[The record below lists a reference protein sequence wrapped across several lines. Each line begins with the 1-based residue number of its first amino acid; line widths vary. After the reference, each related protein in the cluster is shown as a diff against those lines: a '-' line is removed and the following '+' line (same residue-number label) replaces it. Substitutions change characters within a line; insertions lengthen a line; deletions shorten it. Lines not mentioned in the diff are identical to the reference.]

1 MMTLTRASTSPETRA
16 PRRARVDGDVARTPE
31 PSTSTRAR
39 DSDEESNDDDD
50 DRSPQMKDGANDDSR
65 ARGEN
70 DAARTV
76 NARTVMARDVSRDR
90 AHVVDGDGGSWS
102 AARVRRAALEHD
114 GACAMRVR
122 ERDADGRTRERV
134 VVARVRV
141 LTGRAGSGGDEEEDD
156 EEDEGKESRDG
167 AARAHDSRMIRVHVS
182 CDDDPFFYHAMEV
195 REEDYGR
202 LRAEQR
208 LVVGFDEFP
217 RALVRLLRAC
227 EDGDATETPTTATRK
242 SVTHCVLDVT
252 RGKKGNGEATSALS
266 VVETSDFNQFTHVRL
281 KFKPASDRAAKRILA
296 GLLLD
301 ARERERELA
310 RFESLYEESRAMV
323 ERARAESLDA
333 RVELAEASATGKRE
347 ILDELER
354 QRTRYE
360 DEKREMSAR
369 VDEAIRA
376 KNEMER
382 EKLASQGKV
391 SELATKLG
399 LLEGD
404 VAITRREL
412 TRVREENAALDAE
425 IHERDKAHS
434 ARALRVEWLEK
445 QLGDK
450 EEVIDLLR
458 SRLDAGEEHKV
469 ALASSWEQTRVAL
482 ARAEERVAASAS
494 EINKG
499 NAIIEELQSDIRSLK
514 SKMKIQTA
522 VIKRQEALLDERGAA
537 ALAVAGERAER
548 SLETRELVDQ
558 NRQLTERNQTL
569 DAELT
574 DARATLESNKRV
586 IDWLNTELSAASL
599 RRGSAPPPTPPTP
612 AVAAPRSPLID
623 LSSPTRA

>member
-1 MMTLTRASTSPETRA
+1 M
-16 PRRARVDGDVARTPE
+16 
-31 PSTSTRAR
+31 
-39 DSDEESNDDDD
+39 
-50 DRSPQMKDGANDDSR
+50 
-65 ARGEN
+65 
-70 DAARTV
+70 
-76 NARTVMARDVSRDR
+76 
-90 AHVVDGDGGSWS
+90 
-102 AARVRRAALEHD
+102 
-114 GACAMRVR
+114 
-122 ERDADGRTRERV
+122 
-134 VVARVRV
+134 
-141 LTGRAGSGGDEEEDD
+141 
-156 EEDEGKESRDG
+156 
-167 AARAHDSRMIRVHVS
+167 
-182 CDDDPFFYHAMEV
+182 
-195 REEDYGR
+195 
-202 LRAEQR
+202 
-208 LVVGFDEFP
+208 
-217 RALVRLLRAC
+217 LRAC
-227 EDGDATETPTTATRK
+227 EDGDATETPTTETRK

-599 RRGSAPPPTPPTP
+599 RGGGSAPPPPP

>member
-1 MMTLTRASTSPETRA
+1 MTLTRASTSPETRA
-16 PRRARVDGDVARTPE
+16 PRPRRVDGDVSRTPE
-31 PSTSTRAR
+31 PSTSRPTR
-39 DSDEESNDDDD
+39 DSDDEPTDDDD
-50 DRSPQMKDGANDDSR
+50 DVDDDRSRKMKM
-65 ARGEN
+65 
-70 DAARTV
+70 TT
-76 NARTVMARDVSRDR
+76 NASPPPPR
-90 AHVVDGDGGSWS
+90 AHVVDGDGASWS
-102 AARVRRAALEHD
+102 TACVRHATLEHD
-114 GACAMRVR
+114 GTCAMRVR
-122 ERDADGRTRERV
+122 EHDANGETTRERV
-134 VVARVRV
+134 VTARVRV
-141 LTGRAGSGGDEEEDD
+141 LTGRASGDDDDGDE
-156 EEDEGKESRDG
+156 
-167 AARAHDSRMIRVHVS
+167 AIAHTTTTNSRMIRVHVS

-208 LVVGFDEFP
+208 LVVTFDEFP
-217 RALVRLLRAC
+217 RALVRLMRAC
-227 EDGDATETPTTATRK
+227 EDGGAEERRK
-242 SVTHCVLDVT
+242 GHTSVTHCVLDVT
-252 RGKKGNGEATSALS
+252 RGNAKTSMGDGDATSALS

-310 RFESLYEESRAMV
+310 RFERLYEESRAMV

-354 QRTRYE
+354 QRARYE

-369 VDEAIRA
+369 VDEAMRA

-425 IHERDKAHS
+425 IHARDKAHS

-450 EEVIDLLR
+450 EEVIELLR

-548 SLETRELVDQ
+548 SLEHRQLIDQ
-558 NRQLTERNQTL
+558 NRQLTERNDAL
-569 DAELT
+569 DAQLT
-574 DARATLESNKRV
+574 DAKATLESHARV
-586 IDWLNTELSAASL
+586 IDWLNAELAAAAL
-599 RRGSAPPPTPPTP
+599 GRVPRAAAAIPAAPPT
-612 AVAAPRSPLID
+612 VEPRAPLID
-623 LSSPTRA
+623 LSSPKPQM

>member
-1 MMTLTRASTSPETRA
+1 MKMHASTPPT
-16 PRRARVDGDVARTPE
+16 T
-31 PSTSTRAR
+31 
-39 DSDEESNDDDD
+39 
-50 DRSPQMKDGANDDSR
+50 
-65 ARGEN
+65 
-70 DAARTV
+70 
-76 NARTVMARDVSRDR
+76 R
-90 AHVVDGDGGSWS
+90 AHVVDGDGASWS
-102 AARVRRAALEHD
+102 TACVRHATLEHD
-114 GACAMRVR
+114 GTCAMRVR
-122 ERDADGRTRERV
+122 EHDANGETTRERV
-134 VVARVRV
+134 VAARVRV
-141 LTGRAGSGGDEEEDD
+141 LTGRASGDDDDD
-156 EEDEGKESRDG
+156 E
-167 AARAHDSRMIRVHVS
+167 HTTTTNNNSRMIRVHVS

-208 LVVGFDEFP
+208 LVVTFDEFP
-217 RALVRLLRAC
+217 RALVRLMRAC
-227 EDGDATETPTTATRK
+227 EDGGAEERRK
-242 SVTHCVLDVT
+242 GHTSVTHCVLDVT
-252 RGKKGNGEATSALS
+252 RGNAKTSTGDGDATSALS

-310 RFESLYEESRAMV
+310 RFERLYEESRAMV

-354 QRTRYE
+354 QRARYE

-369 VDEAIRA
+369 VDEAMRA

-425 IHERDKAHS
+425 IHARDKAHS

-450 EEVIDLLR
+450 EEVIELLR

-548 SLETRELVDQ
+548 SLEHRQLIDQ
-558 NRQLTERNQTL
+558 NRQLTERNDAL
-569 DAELT
+569 DAQLT
-574 DARATLESNKRV
+574 DAKATLESHARV
-586 IDWLNTELSAASL
+586 IDWLNAELAAASL
-599 RRGSAPPPTPPTP
+599 GRVPRAAAAIPTAPPT
-612 AVAAPRSPLID
+612 VEPRAPLID
-623 LSSPTRA
+623 LSSPKPQM

>member
-1 MMTLTRASTSPETRA
+1 M
-16 PRRARVDGDVARTPE
+16 
-31 PSTSTRAR
+31 
-39 DSDEESNDDDD
+39 
-50 DRSPQMKDGANDDSR
+50 
-65 ARGEN
+65 
-70 DAARTV
+70 
-76 NARTVMARDVSRDR
+76 
-90 AHVVDGDGGSWS
+90 
-102 AARVRRAALEHD
+102 
-114 GACAMRVR
+114 
-122 ERDADGRTRERV
+122 
-134 VVARVRV
+134 
-141 LTGRAGSGGDEEEDD
+141 
-156 EEDEGKESRDG
+156 
-167 AARAHDSRMIRVHVS
+167 
-182 CDDDPFFYHAMEV
+182 
-195 REEDYGR
+195 
-202 LRAEQR
+202 
-208 LVVGFDEFP
+208 
-217 RALVRLLRAC
+217 
-227 EDGDATETPTTATRK
+227 
-242 SVTHCVLDVT
+242 
-252 RGKKGNGEATSALS
+252 
-266 VVETSDFNQFTHVRL
+266 
-281 KFKPASDRAAKRILA
+281 
-296 GLLLD
+296 
-301 ARERERELA
+301 
-310 RFESLYEESRAMV
+310 
-323 ERARAESLDA
+323 
-333 RVELAEASATGKRE
+333 
-347 ILDELER
+347 
-354 QRTRYE
+354 
-360 DEKREMSAR
+360 
-369 VDEAIRA
+369 DEAIRA

-599 RRGSAPPPTPPTP
+599 RRGSAPPPPPPPP

-623 LSSPTRA
+623 LSSPTRARNQSNRRNSRIQRPPARPLSAPRPLASPARLRVSRRGGERS

>member
-1 MMTLTRASTSPETRA
+1 MKMTTNASP
-16 PRRARVDGDVARTPE
+16 PP
-31 PSTSTRAR
+31 P
-39 DSDEESNDDDD
+39 
-50 DRSPQMKDGANDDSR
+50 
-65 ARGEN
+65 
-70 DAARTV
+70 
-76 NARTVMARDVSRDR
+76 R
-90 AHVVDGDGGSWS
+90 AHVVDGDGASWS
-102 AARVRRAALEHD
+102 TACVRHATLEHD
-114 GACAMRVR
+114 GTCAMRVR
-122 ERDADGRTRERV
+122 EHDANGETTRERV
-134 VVARVRV
+134 VTARVRV
-141 LTGRAGSGGDEEEDD
+141 LTGRASGDDDDGDE
-156 EEDEGKESRDG
+156 
-167 AARAHDSRMIRVHVS
+167 AIAHTTTTNSRMIRVHVS

-208 LVVGFDEFP
+208 LVVTFDEFP
-217 RALVRLLRAC
+217 RALVRLMRAC
-227 EDGDATETPTTATRK
+227 EDGGAEERRK
-242 SVTHCVLDVT
+242 GHTSVTHCVLDVT
-252 RGKKGNGEATSALS
+252 RGNAKTSMGDGDATSALS

-310 RFESLYEESRAMV
+310 RFERLYEESRAMV

-354 QRTRYE
+354 QRARYE

-369 VDEAIRA
+369 VDEAMRA

-425 IHERDKAHS
+425 IHARDKAHS

-450 EEVIDLLR
+450 EEVIELLR

-548 SLETRELVDQ
+548 SLEHRQLIDQ
-558 NRQLTERNQTL
+558 NRQLTERNDAL
-569 DAELT
+569 DAQLT
-574 DARATLESNKRV
+574 DAKATLESHARV
-586 IDWLNTELSAASL
+586 IDWLNAELAAAAL
-599 RRGSAPPPTPPTP
+599 GRVPRAAAAIPAAPPT
-612 AVAAPRSPLID
+612 VEPRAPLID
-623 LSSPTRA
+623 LSSPKPQM

>member
-1 MMTLTRASTSPETRA
+1 MTLTRASTSPETRA
-16 PRRARVDGDVARTPE
+16 PRPRRVEGDVSRTPE
-31 PSTSTRAR
+31 PSTSRPTR
-39 DSDEESNDDDD
+39 DSDDEPTDDDDIDD
-50 DRSPQMKDGANDDSR
+50 DRSRKMKMTNASTTTR
-65 ARGEN
+65 A
-70 DAARTV
+70 T
-76 NARTVMARDVSRDR
+76 R
-90 AHVVDGDGGSWS
+90 AHVVDGDGASWS
-102 AARVRRAALEHD
+102 TACVRHATLEHD
-114 GACAMRVR
+114 GTCAMRVR
-122 ERDADGRTRERV
+122 EHDANGETTRERV
-134 VVARVRV
+134 VSARVRV
-141 LTGRAGSGGDEEEDD
+141 LTGRASGDEDED
-156 EEDEGKESRDG
+156 EE
-167 AARAHDSRMIRVHVS
+167 AVAHTTTTINSRMIRVHVS

-208 LVVGFDEFP
+208 LVVTFDEFP
-217 RALVRLLRAC
+217 RALVRLMRAC
-227 EDGDATETPTTATRK
+227 EDGGAEERRKGHK

-252 RGKKGNGEATSALS
+252 RGNKTSTGDGDATSALS

-310 RFESLYEESRAMV
+310 RFERLYEESRAMV
-323 ERARAESLDA
+323 ERARAESMDA

-354 QRTRYE
+354 QRARYE

-369 VDEAIRA
+369 VDEAMRA

-425 IHERDKAHS
+425 IHARDKAHS

-450 EEVIDLLR
+450 EEVIELLR

-548 SLETRELVDQ
+548 SLEHRQLIDQ
-558 NRQLTERNQTL
+558 NRTLTERNDAL
-569 DAELT
+569 DAQLT
-574 DARATLESNKRV
+574 DAKATLESHARV
-586 IDWLNTELSAASL
+586 IDWLNAELAAASL
-599 RRGSAPPPTPPTP
+599 GRVPRAAVAIPAAPPT
-612 AVAAPRSPLID
+612 VEPRAPLID
-623 LSSPTRA
+623 LSSPKPQM

>member
-1 MMTLTRASTSPETRA
+1 M
-16 PRRARVDGDVARTPE
+16 
-31 PSTSTRAR
+31 
-39 DSDEESNDDDD
+39 
-50 DRSPQMKDGANDDSR
+50 
-65 ARGEN
+65 
-70 DAARTV
+70 
-76 NARTVMARDVSRDR
+76 
-90 AHVVDGDGGSWS
+90 
-102 AARVRRAALEHD
+102 
-114 GACAMRVR
+114 
-122 ERDADGRTRERV
+122 
-134 VVARVRV
+134 
-141 LTGRAGSGGDEEEDD
+141 
-156 EEDEGKESRDG
+156 
-167 AARAHDSRMIRVHVS
+167 
-182 CDDDPFFYHAMEV
+182 
-195 REEDYGR
+195 
-202 LRAEQR
+202 
-208 LVVGFDEFP
+208 
-217 RALVRLLRAC
+217 
-227 EDGDATETPTTATRK
+227 
-242 SVTHCVLDVT
+242 
-252 RGKKGNGEATSALS
+252 
-266 VVETSDFNQFTHVRL
+266 
-281 KFKPASDRAAKRILA
+281 
-296 GLLLD
+296 
-301 ARERERELA
+301 
-310 RFESLYEESRAMV
+310 
-323 ERARAESLDA
+323 
-333 RVELAEASATGKRE
+333 
-347 ILDELER
+347 
-354 QRTRYE
+354 
-360 DEKREMSAR
+360 
-369 VDEAIRA
+369 
-376 KNEMER
+376 
-382 EKLASQGKV
+382 
-391 SELATKLG
+391 ATKLG

-599 RRGSAPPPTPPTP
+599 RRGSAPPPPPPPP

>member
-1 MMTLTRASTSPETRA
+1 M
-16 PRRARVDGDVARTPE
+16 V
-31 PSTSTRAR
+31 
-39 DSDEESNDDDD
+39 
-50 DRSPQMKDGANDDSR
+50 GAR
-65 ARGEN
+65 ARGG
-70 DAARTV
+70 AGTR
-76 NARTVMARDVSRDR
+76 R
-90 AHVVDGDGGSWS
+90 
-102 AARVRRAALEHD
+102 RVRV
-114 GACAMRVR
+114 RVR

-156 EEDEGKESRDG
+156 EEDEEKRARRRG
-167 AARAHDSRMIRVHVS
+167 ARARFEMIRVHVS

-412 TRVREENAALDAE
+412 TRVREENG
-425 IHERDKAHS
+425 R
-434 ARALRVEWLEK
+434 W
-445 QLGDK
+445 
-450 EEVIDLLR
+450 
-458 SRLDAGEEHKV
+458 
-469 ALASSWEQTRVAL
+469 TR
-482 ARAEERVAASAS
+482 RY
-494 EINKG
+494 
-499 NAIIEELQSDIRSLK
+499 
-514 SKMKIQTA
+514 
-522 VIKRQEALLDERGAA
+522 
-537 ALAVAGERAER
+537 
-548 SLETRELVDQ
+548 TREI
-558 NRQLTERNQTL
+558 RRIARGRCAWSGWRN
-569 DAELT
+569 
-574 DARATLESNKRV
+574 S
-586 IDWLNTELSAASL
+586 
-599 RRGSAPPPTPPTP
+599 
-612 AVAAPRSPLID
+612 
-623 LSSPTRA
+623 

>member
-1 MMTLTRASTSPETRA
+1 MKMHASTP
-16 PRRARVDGDVARTPE
+16 TP
-31 PSTSTRAR
+31 T
-39 DSDEESNDDDD
+39 
-50 DRSPQMKDGANDDSR
+50 
-65 ARGEN
+65 
-70 DAARTV
+70 
-76 NARTVMARDVSRDR
+76 R
-90 AHVVDGDGGSWS
+90 AHVVDGDGASWS
-102 AARVRRAALEHD
+102 TACVRHATLEHD
-114 GACAMRVR
+114 GTCAMRVR
-122 ERDADGRTRERV
+122 EHDANGETTRERV
-134 VVARVRV
+134 VAARVRV
-141 LTGRAGSGGDEEEDD
+141 LTGRASGDDDDD
-156 EEDEGKESRDG
+156 E
-167 AARAHDSRMIRVHVS
+167 AVAHTTTNNSRMIRVHVS

-208 LVVGFDEFP
+208 LVVTFDEFP
-217 RALVRLLRAC
+217 RALVRLMRAC
-227 EDGDATETPTTATRK
+227 EDGGAEERREGRA

-252 RGKKGNGEATSALS
+252 RGNAKTSTGDVDATSALS

-310 RFESLYEESRAMV
+310 RFERLYEESRAMV

-354 QRTRYE
+354 QRARYE

-369 VDEAIRA
+369 VDEAMRA

-425 IHERDKAHS
+425 IHARDKAHS

-450 EEVIDLLR
+450 EEVIELLR

-482 ARAEERVAASAS
+482 SRAEERVTASAS

-548 SLETRELVDQ
+548 SLEHRQLIDQ
-558 NRQLTERNQTL
+558 NQQLTERNDAL
-569 DAELT
+569 DAQLT
-574 DARATLESNKRV
+574 DAKSTLESHARV
-586 IDWLNTELSAASL
+586 IDWLNAELAAASL
-599 RRGSAPPPTPPTP
+599 GRVPRTAAAIPTAPPT
-612 AVAAPRSPLID
+612 VEPRAPLID
-623 LSSPTRA
+623 LSSPKPQM